1 MSAAAAAQRRHE
13 NLRGIVWMLIA
24 VATLSLMDGA
34 LKWLSPHYP
43 ALEVAA
49 LRGLVAVPVVVAW
62 ALLSGGLGQVL
73 RVRWPLHLL
82 RGLLSVVMLA
92 CFIFAV
98 RALPLADAYSIFFIS
113 PLLITALSVP
123 LLGERVD
130 AGRWIAIGVGLS
142 GVLILLRPTGGAALT
157 LAGLAAIAAAVCYSL
172 SAITVRVLGRTD
184 STLSMVFWFSVMLSL
199 GAGALALPSW
209 VAVRADHLPALGVIA
224 VTGAVGQYAITEAF
238 RRGEASVVAPFEY
251 SALAWGL
258 GLDFALWGTIPD
270 GAMFGGAAIII
281 GAGLYLVRRER
292 VHAEAEHP

>member
-1 MSAAAAAQRRHE
+1 MTQAQRQQ
-13 NLRGIVWMLIA
+13 NLAGIVWMLLA
-24 VATLSLMDGA
+24 VASLSLMDGA

-43 ALEVAA
+43 PLEVAA
-49 LRGLVAVPVVVAW
+49 LRGLVAVPVVVVW
-62 ALLSGGLGQVL
+62 ALFAGGLGQVL

-82 RGLLSVVMLA
+82 RGLMSVLMLSAFVY
-92 CFIFAV
+92 AV
-98 RALPLADAYSIFFIS
+98 SARPLADVYSIFFVS

-142 GVLILLRPTGGAALT
+142 GVLVLLRPSAGTTLT
-157 LAGLAAIAAAVCYSL
+157 FAGLAALTAAVCYSL

-184 STLSMVFWFSVMLSL
+184 STLSMVFWFSLMVAL
-199 GAGALALPSW
+199 GAGALALPGW
-209 VAVRADHLPALGVIA
+209 VAVRGEHLPALGIIA

-258 GLDFALWGTIPD
+258 GLDFALWGTVPSA
-270 GAMFGGAAIII
+270 AMFGGAAIII

-292 VHAEAEHP
+292 VHPEAEHP

>member
-1 MSAAAAAQRRHE
+1 MSPRPSNE
-13 NLRGIVWMLIA
+13 NLSGILWMLVA

-43 ALEVAA
+43 PLQVAA
-49 LRGLVAVPVVVAW
+49 LRGMVAVPVVVAW
-62 ALLSGGLGQVL
+62 ALLAGGLGQVL

-82 RGLLSVVMLA
+82 RGALSVVMLSA
-92 CFIFAV
+92 FVYAV

-130 AGRWIAIGVGLS
+130 AGRWIAIGVGLT
-142 GVLILLRPTGGAALT
+142 GVLLLLRPSGGAALT
-157 LAGLAAIAAAVCYSL
+157 LAGLAAVAAAVCYSL

-184 STLSMVFWFSVMLSL
+184 STLSMVFWFSVMLTL
-199 GAGALALPSW
+199 GAGSLALPGW
-209 VAVRADHLPALGVIA
+209 VAVRAEHLPALGVIA

-270 GAMFGGAAIII
+270 AAMFGGAAIII
-281 GAGLYLVRRER
+281 GAGLYLVRREQ

>member
-1 MSAAAAAQRRHE
+1 MPSSQRQH
-13 NLRGIVWMLIA
+13 NLAGIVWMLIA

-49 LRGLVAVPVVVAW
+49 LRGMVAVPVVVVW
-62 ALLSGGLGQVL
+62 ALLAGGLGQVL

-82 RGLLSVVMLA
+82 RGLLSVVMLS
-92 CFIFAV
+92 CFIYAV

-130 AGRWIAIGVGLS
+130 AGRWLAIGVGLS
-142 GVLILLRPTGGAALT
+142 GVLILLRPSGEATLT
-157 LAGLAAIAAAVCYSL
+157 LAGIAAIVAAICYSL

-184 STLSMVFWFSVMLSL
+184 STLSMVFWFSLMLTL
-199 GAGALALPSW
+199 GAGALALPDW
-209 VAVRADHLPALGVIA
+209 VAVRGEHLPALGVIA

-270 GAMFGGAAIII
+270 AAMFGGAAIII

-292 VHAEAEHP
+292 VHPEAEHP

>member
-1 MSAAAAAQRRHE
+1 MGPARAAQRQH
-13 NLRGIVWMLIA
+13 NLAGILWMLVAI
-24 VATLSLMDGA
+24 ATLSLMDGA

-49 LRGLVAVPVVVAW
+49 LRGMVAVPVVVAW
-62 ALLSGGLGQVL
+62 ALLAGGLGQVL

-82 RGLLSVVMLA
+82 RGLLSVVMLS
-92 CFIFAV
+92 CFVYAV
-98 RALPLADAYSIFFIS
+98 RVLPLADAYSIFFIS

-130 AGRWIAIGVGLS
+130 AGRWLAIGVGLT
-142 GVLILLRPTGGAALT
+142 GVLILLRPSGGSTLT
-157 LAGLAAIAAAVCYSL
+157 LAGLAAIAAAICYSL
-172 SAITVRVLGRTD
+172 SAITVRVLGRSD
-184 STLSMVFWFSVMLSL
+184 STLSMVFWFSVLLTL
-199 GAGALALPSW
+199 GAGLLALPAW
-209 VAVRADHLPALGVIA
+209 VAVRAEHLPALGVIA

-258 GLDFALWGTIPD
+258 GLDFVLWGTIPD
-270 GAMFGGAAIII
+270 LAMFGGAAVII